1 MTTAEALQQEAEA
14 IYQVDLSGRTG
25 ADLYRSL
32 NALNSTAL
40 CLSGGGI
47 RSAAFGLGIIQA
59 LAQQPRSIH
68 GRAVGSANAC
78 LLSQFHYLSTV
89 SGGGYIG
96 SWLSAWRARAPFA
109 TIWRYLIGRPDGSDA
124 ESPMIAWLRSYSN
137 YLTPKLG
144 PTSADAWTVVAE
156 YLRNLILNWLVIVPA
171 LCAGILLLKLSIVAL
186 VGLAHLGGGW
196 RWFGAFGVLS
206 LILGL
211 ISMLVRLPSR
221 QTAYARDGAAPREDS
236 DRIFLLPSLA
246 LILCSAVALTDALD
260 MLIFLKVVPLNR
272 GVFSARSPARSSTPH
287 PGG

>member
-1 MTTAEALQQEAEA
+1 M
-14 IYQVDLSGRTG
+14 
-25 ADLYRSL
+25 
-32 NALNSTAL
+32 
-40 CLSGGGI
+40 
-47 RSAAFGLGIIQA
+47 
-59 LAQQPRSIH
+59 
-68 GRAVGSANAC
+68 

-124 ESPMIAWLRSYSN
+124 ESPTIAWLRSYSN

-196 RWFGAFGVLS
+196 RRRFGAFGVLS

-236 DRIFLLPSLA
+236 TEYSCCR
-246 LILCSAVALTDALD
+246 VW
-260 MLIFLKVVPLNR
+260 
-272 GVFSARSPARSSTPH
+272 H
-287 PGG
+287 